1 VRNLRHELVHP
12 AIPSSA
18 DIGRESELA
27 KPRLDAEARTTPG
40 GTAAIACDHP
50 NFDSTKGTVTATDSQ
65 TTPPLF
71 VDATAGDFREAAS
84 SPTVDAGSTTRRT
97 GDRPAGR
104 TARYPFLTCGVGGT
118 TTISRTRR
126 SPACV
131 SITATRGTCVHAR
144 APNRVSHR
152 QRARPRSSPRAG
164 RWCGRRR
171 RQPAW
176 RRRRAPRTSR

>member
-50 NFDSTKGTVTATDSQ
+50 NFDSTKGTVTATDSP

-71 VDATAGDFREAAS
+71 VDATAGDFQPPAS
-84 SPTVDAGSTTRRT
+84 STSLFAKSRALV
-97 GDRPAGR
+97 RPA
-104 TARYPFLTCGVGGT
+104 
-118 TTISRTRR
+118 
-126 SPACV
+126 
-131 SITATRGTCVHAR
+131 
-144 APNRVSHR
+144 
-152 QRARPRSSPRAG
+152 
-164 RWCGRRR
+164 
-171 RQPAW
+171 
-176 RRRRAPRTSR
+176 